1 MAQRIVVRLPN
12 WLGDI
17 VMAMPALV
25 AIRRHFVG
33 AALAVA
39 APSAFAGLCRAM
51 TGVDE
56 VIGLD
61 GRGVRALAAH
71 AEALRAGRFDTAILL
86 TNSFVTALAVRRAGI
101 PERWG
106 VRRDFRGPLLT
117 RGVRRPRPAERH
129 HSLYYVALVHALGI
143 RSPPEHLVLRT
154 DAAARDAARA
164 LLVARGWNATD
175 PLVALA
181 PGAAYG
187 GAKRWPAEHAAAAIA
202 ALDARGVRTV
212 LVGAGADRDAARA
225 VESAL
230 AARGAPTVR
239 PLNVVGDTDLAG
251 LMGLFDACRLI
262 IANDSGAMHVASAVG
277 RPVVA
282 VFGPTDE
289 SATAPI
295 GPHTIVRHDVWC
307 RPCLLRECP
316 LDHGCMRGIDGD
328 AVVRAALPWLAQ
340 GQDEGSAHA

>member
-1 MAQRIVVRLPN
+1 VTRIVVRLPN

-33 AALAVA
+33 ETLAVA
-39 APSAFAGLCRAM
+39 APAAFGGLCRALP
-51 TGVDE
+51 GVDE
-56 VIGLD
+56 VTPLEGQ
-61 GRGVRALAAH
+61 GVRAMGAH
-71 AEALRAGRFDTAILL
+71 VDALRAGRFDVAILL
-86 TNSFVTALAVRRAGI
+86 TNSFVTALETRRAGI
-101 PERWG
+101 GERWG

-117 RGVRRPRPAERH
+117 RGVTRPRPAGRH
-129 HSLYYVALVHALGI
+129 HSLYYTGVIHALGI
-143 RSPPEHLVLRT
+143 EAPAEHLVL
-154 DAAARDAARA
+154 DADDAVVAAMRAR
-164 LLVARGWNATD
+164 LIERGWHAPT

-187 GAKRWPAEHAAAAIA
+187 TAKRWPTEHAAAAVSD
-202 ALDARGVRTV
+202 LQSRGVQVV
-212 LVGAGADRDAARA
+212 LVGAGADREAARA
-225 VESAL
+225 IESAAPGAMNL
-230 AARGAPTVR
+230 AGE
-239 PLNVVGDTDLAG
+239 TDLPQ
-251 LMGLFDACRLI
+251 LMGLFAWCRLV

-289 SATAPI
+289 AATAPL

-316 LDHGCMRGIDGD
+316 LDHGCLQGVSGGQ
-328 AVVRAALPWLAQ
+328 VVRAALPWLERREETRGA
-340 GQDEGSAHA
+340 SA

>member
-1 MAQRIVVRLPN
+1 
-12 WLGDI
+12 
-17 VMAMPALV
+17 
-25 AIRRHFVG
+25 
-33 AALAVA
+33 VA
-39 APSAFAGLCRAM
+39 APAGFAGLCRAM
-51 TGVDE
+51 AGVDE
-56 VIGLD
+56 VVLLEGN
-61 GRGVRALAAH
+61 GVRALRTH
-71 AEALRAGRFDTAILL
+71 ATALRAGGFDLAILL
-86 TNSFVTALAVRRAGI
+86 TNSFVTALAARRAGI

-117 RGVRRPRPAERH
+117 RGVKRPRPAERH
-129 HSLYYVALVHALGI
+129 HSLYYVALVRALGI
-143 RSPPEHLVLRT
+143 ADAPEHLLLASDGT
-154 DAAARDAARA
+154 AREAARA
-164 LLVARGWNATD
+164 LLVARGWSGAE

-225 VESAL
+225 VESAV
-230 AARGAPTVR
+230 AARGSSRTT
-239 PLNVVGDTDLAG
+239 PLNVVGDTDLG
-251 LMGLFDACRLI
+251 RLMGLFEQCRLV

-289 SATAPI
+289 SATAPL
-295 GPHTIVRHDVWC
+295 GPHTIVRHAVWC

-316 LDHGCMRGIDGD
+316 LDHGCMRGVTGD
-328 AVVRAALPWLAQ
+328 AVVRAALPWL
-340 GQDEGSAHA
+340 ETE

>member
-1 MAQRIVVRLPN
+1 MAQQRIVVRLPN

-17 VMAMPALV
+17 VMATPALV
-25 AIRRHFVG
+25 AIRRHFAG
-33 AALAVA
+33 ATLAVA
-39 APSAFAGLCRAM
+39 APAGFAGLCRAM
-51 TGVDE
+51 AGVDE
-56 VIGLD
+56 VVPLE
-61 GRGVRALAAH
+61 GRGVRALGAH
-71 AEALRAGRFDTAILL
+71 AAALRDGRFDLAILL
-86 TNSFVTALAVRRAGI
+86 TNSFVTALATHRAGI

-117 RGVRRPRPAERH
+117 RGVKRPRPAERH
-129 HSLYYVALVHALGI
+129 HSLYYAALVQALGI
-143 RSPPEHLVLRT
+143 AAAPEHLLLRT
-154 DAAARDAARA
+154 DATARDAARA
-164 LLVARGWNATD
+164 LLEARGWNGTA

-187 GAKRWPAEHAAAAIA
+187 GAKRWPAEHAAATIA

-225 VESAL
+225 VESAV
-230 AARGAPTVR
+230 AAGGGRTA
-239 PLNVVGDTDLAG
+239 PLNVVGDTDLG
-251 LMGLFDACRLI
+251 RLMALFEECRLV

-289 SATAPI
+289 LATAPL
-295 GPHTIVRHDVWC
+295 GPHTIVRHAVWC

-316 LDHGCMRGIDGD
+316 LDHGCMRGVSGD
-328 AVVRAALPWLAQ
+328 AVVRAALPWLELD
-340 GQDEGSAHA
+340 GHARS